1 MTNVQQLG
9 HLKNLRISID
19 LAAGMPAEAPLYER
33 LFIEAHPEAG
43 GKDFIEDLNP
53 HSLKVLNTFVEPSLA
68 ESKADD
74 KFQFEQHGY
83 FVADQADHA
92 TGKLAFNSTVELKDS

>member
-1 MTNVQQLG
+1 MTRIQQLG
-9 HLKNLRISID
+9 HLKTISASINLAD
-19 LAAGMPAEAPLYER
+19 GMPAEVRLNER
-33 LFIEAHPEAG
+33 LFVIARLEAG

-83 FVADQADHA
+83 FVADQADHT
-92 TGKLAFNSTVELKDS
+92 TGKLAFNSTVGSKDS